1 MGLQVPA
8 LNEQDSA
15 GQLEVPEAVFGQ
27 SFNETLVHQLV
38 TKYLAGARAGT
49 KAQKTRSDVS
59 GGGAKPWRQK
69 GTGRARSGTTR
80 SPVWR
85 TGGVTF
91 AARPR
96 SYEQKLNKKMYRV
109 GVRSILSELLR
120 QDRLVVS
127 ADIMPITPKTKELSV
142 KLKNIDAKR
151 ILIITDSVDENLAL
165 ASRNIP
171 YVEVIEAVNLSPV
184 LLVSADKVIVT
195 PDALK
200 KIEECL
206 A

>member
-1 MGLQVPA
+1 MGLQIPA
-8 LNEQDSA
+8 LNKQDAA
-15 GQLEVPEAVFGQ
+15 GMVEVTEAVFGQ

-38 TKYLAGARAGT
+38 VRYMAGARAGT

-59 GGGAKPWRQK
+59 GGGAKPWKQK
-69 GTGRARSGTTR
+69 GTGRARAGTTR

-85 TGGVTF
+85 TGGVAF

-96 SYEQKLNKKMYRV
+96 NYEQKLNKKMFRV
-109 GVRSILSELLR
+109 GIRSILSELLR

-127 ADIMPITPKTKELSV
+127 SDILPETTKTKELNI
-142 KLKNIDAKR
+142 KLKAIDAKR
-151 ILIITDSVDENLAL
+151 ILIVVDSVDVNLAL

-171 YVEVIEAVNLSPV
+171 YVEVIEAANLSPV
-184 LLVSADKVIVT
+184 LLVAADKVIAT
-195 PDALK
+195 PAALRQL
-200 KIEECL
+200 EECL